1 MRTTVSWRHVVLG
14 LGFLVLAGVRA
25 SQGAPVW
32 AAVFALAGAA
42 NAWLAFRDPRAEAE
56 PTPGV
61 ADADPREIE
70 RERARCLA
78 AQRRWQVLGL
88 AGALV
93 AAGLLLL
100 EPPLAVLGGAAALFA
115 VFRARRVRRYAA
127 TLTERP
133 AAGRSP
139 GSGRGAGRAP
149 QGPQRGRDR
158 TGEHDHRDHDA
169 DRGAGRQDHGQRHD
183 HDDLHQQGAW
193 PGARPCRHLRRRGL
207 GGPGGFGAGS

>member
-14 LGFLVLAGVRA
+14 VGFLALAGVRA

-42 NAWLAFRDPRAEAE
+42 NAWLAFRDPRAEGE

-61 ADADPREIE
+61 ADADPREIAH
-70 RERARCLA
+70 ERARCLA

-88 AGALV
+88 GGALL
-93 AAGLLLL
+93 AAGLLLV

-127 TLTERP
+127 TLPHRRR
-133 AAGRSP
+133 RSP

-158 TGEHDHRDHDA
+158 TGEHDHRDHGA
-169 DRGAGRQDHGQRHD
+169 DRGAGRQDDGQGDD
-183 HDDLHQQGAW
+183 HDDLHQQGAG
-193 PGARPCRHLRRRGL
+193 PGARPCRHHS
-207 GGPGGFGAGS
+207 GGTGSVGSGAGS